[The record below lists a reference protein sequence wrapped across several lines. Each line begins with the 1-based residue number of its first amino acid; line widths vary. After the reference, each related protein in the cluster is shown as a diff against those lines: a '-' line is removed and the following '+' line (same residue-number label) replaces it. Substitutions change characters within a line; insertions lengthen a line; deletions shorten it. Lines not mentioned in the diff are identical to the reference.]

1 MKLLFITVSFPPD
14 IGPNARIVNEIVQDQ
29 AAYGHDV
36 TVLCGMPHHPHM
48 VIPPEY
54 RGKLFARE
62 KHGAADVLRTWLYA
76 HPAKTAVGKILSYT
90 SFMFTAVLGGLKLR
104 LGGRK
109 FDFIFVISPPLLEG
123 MSGWALGVLF
133 RAPFLFNVQDIY
145 PDIAVDHGVITS
157 PALIKALSWVERFIY
172 RKAAVV
178 SVICEGFRQTL
189 MRKGV
194 PESKLVIVSNWVNTE
209 FYKPGDR
216 MTGFR
221 TENGLVEKDFVVLF
235 AGTIGYSQGL
245 TFMLEAARELQDTP
259 DIKFLI
265 VGTGADK
272 QTLVD
277 YVQEHGL
284 KNVVFHDPVPQA
296 RMPEVIATADASL
309 VSLRKGKSTTTI
321 PCKTYEVMASGR
333 PILAAV
339 DEEGDNWELIRTA
352 GGGVHVEPENSRA
365 LASAVRG
372 LHADRAAAA
381 QYGTNGRAHAAAHY
395 SRSQWTRFYHDLF
408 ERMARPGRAGL

>member
-1 MKLLFITVSFPPD
+1 MKLLYITSSFHPD
-14 IGPNARIVNEIVQDQ
+14 IGPNARIVNEIVQDH
-29 AAYGHDV
+29 AAMGHEV

-48 VIPPEY
+48 VVPPEY
-54 RGKLFARE
+54 RGKLFAEER
-62 KHGAADVLRTWLYA
+62 HGAARVLRTWIYA
-76 HPAKTAVGKILSYT
+76 HPAKTPHGKILNYI
-90 SFMFTAVLGGLKLR
+90 SFMITCILGGLKLKT
-104 LGGRK
+104 GGAR

-123 MSGWALGVLF
+123 VSGWVLGRLF

-145 PDIAVDHGVITS
+145 PDIAVDHGVITN
-157 PALIKALSWVERFIY
+157 PRLIRALTRVERFIY

-178 SVICEGFRQTL
+178 SVICEGFRRTL

-194 PESKLVIVSNWVNTE
+194 PEDKLVIVPNWVNTG
-209 FYKPGDR
+209 FYMPGDR
-216 MTGFR
+216 LTRFR
-221 TENGLVEKDFVVLF
+221 GENGLSESDFVVLF

-245 TFMLEAARELQDTP
+245 TFMLEAAEELRGTP

-277 YVQEHGL
+277 FVAERGL
-284 KNVVFHDPVPQA
+284 KNVAFHDPVPQA
-296 RMPEVIATADASL
+296 RMPEVIATADACL

-339 DEEGDNWELIRTA
+339 DVEGDNWELIRTA
-352 GGGVHVEPENSRA
+352 SAGVHVEPENSGA
-365 LASAVRG
+365 LAGAILELYR
-372 LHADRAAAA
+372 DREAAAR
-381 QYGTNGRAHAAAHY
+381 YGGNGRAHAEAHC
-395 SRSQWTRFYHDLF
+395 SREVWTRFYATLF
-408 ERMARPGRAGL
+408 EKHAGRGRS